1 MPVRTCLQCQ
11 GPIEGKR
18 AQCKWAKYCSKAC
31 AKKSEVAKY
40 PKGDYPHLTS
50 PTVGALH
57 ELLVAA
63 DMLKHGLQVFRA
75 LSASCDCDL
84 AALAG
89 KKLIRVEVT
98 TGYKSGNGVLTYP
111 HHKAENFDV
120 LAVVSKGG
128 IHYFPPMAEWF
139 TSLHKP
145 SDENRYGGPAFGSE
159 VTKLQV

>member
-1 MPVRTCLQCQ
+1 MPARTCEQCQ
-11 GPIEGKR
+11 GPIVGKR
-18 AQCKWAKYCSKAC
+18 AGYKWAKFCSKNC
-31 AKKSEVAKY
+31 AKKSAVEKY
-40 PKGDYPHLTS
+40 PKSDHPHLST

-98 TGYKSGNGVLTYP
+98 TGYKGRTGALIYP
-111 HHKAENFDV
+111 PHKPENFDV
-120 LAVVSKGG
+120 IAVVSKGEVY
-128 IHYFPPMAEWF
+128 YFPPMAEWF
-139 TSLHKP
+139 TSLH
-145 SDENRYGGPAFGSE
+145 NGS
-159 VTKLQV
+159 